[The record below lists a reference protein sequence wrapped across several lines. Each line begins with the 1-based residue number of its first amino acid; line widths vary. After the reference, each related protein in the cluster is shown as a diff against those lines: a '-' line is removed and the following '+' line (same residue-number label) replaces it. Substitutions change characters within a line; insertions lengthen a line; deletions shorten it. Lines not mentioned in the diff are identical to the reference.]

1 MRGNGFLSMFGCV
14 CLYVWKWGDFIL
26 ARIPKRSACLS
37 LFTPVLSW
45 FVWWWVQRR
54 FIALM
59 GSYLAA
65 SVLSSYECPETV
77 LTLTISEP
85 IMLQNLKYSWLIENG
100 INPMAF
106 ADAFPWHWGLK
117 SCNFAEIHK
126 GGQKSAFTAPFSWL
140 LESKEEPNLD
150 GFFCH

>member
-1 MRGNGFLSMFGCV
+1 MPGNCIDTDHFRA
-14 CLYVWKWGDFIL
+14 YY
-26 ARIPKRSACLS
+26 APK
-37 LFTPVLSW
+37 PKI
-45 FVWWWVQRR
+45 Q
-54 FIALM
+54 
-59 GSYLAA
+59 
-65 SVLSSYECPETV
+65 
-77 LTLTISEP
+77 
-85 IMLQNLKYSWLIENG
+85 LIDNG

-150 GFFCH
+150 GVFLSLIFNENVIML